1 MHRAPGP
8 ANRFSRSRPRWI
20 LLARCFFDF
29 VDKGSG
35 PPLEAGRGILRIM
48 SQRRPQAPEP
58 APEARPRW
66 WEAWLALPLGVV
78 AAAALWIGDTHLMRH
93 DWPVGAVV
101 FAVGMVATGLTV
113 RLLRRAGLVR

>member
-1 MHRAPGP
+1 MSPRRSPALAPG
-8 ANRFSRSRPRWI
+8 
-20 LLARCFFDF
+20 
-29 VDKGSG
+29 
-35 PPLEAGRGILRIM
+35 
-48 SQRRPQAPEP
+48 
-58 APEARPRW
+58 PEARPRW

-78 AAAALWIGDTHLMRH
+78 AAGTLWIGDTHLMQH